1 MMNRTSKKAA
11 KKIQS
16 VFGSGHHKRHS
27 RKPPGQVPG
36 TAIHTGIQRL
46 DEVLMTVHDFDESHY
61 DIIPIQ
67 KIEKSELYLQNESKT
82 WIQVR
87 GLHDIEKL
95 KTVWNYFE
103 LHPLIQED
111 IVSTSQRPKV
121 EIYPN
126 AVFIVLRMIKRQEDE
141 NGELNV
147 HTEQISIVLGEN
159 YVLSFQESD
168 DPIFEPVLKRLE
180 LTTTRLRKFGP
191 DYLAYALADNIVDHY
206 FYSLDVINENIE
218 RIEEEILIEPK
229 EEQLQKIH
237 ALRRDLIYF
246 RKSVWSLRDGI
257 NSLIRDDVSLISKD
271 VKVFLRDLYDHIV
284 QVVDSMETNR
294 EMVFGLY
301 DMYMSGLSNRMN
313 EVMKVLT
320 IIATIFIPL
329 TFIAGIYGMNFDP
342 AASPL
347 NMPELSWYYGYPFS
361 IGLMV
366 LLTGGMVYYFK
377 RKGWF

>member
-1 MMNRTSKKAA
+1 MKKRANNVA

-16 VFGSGHHKRHS
+16 LFPANHRHRHV
-27 RKPPGQVPG
+27 RKKPGEVPG
-36 TAIHTGIQRL
+36 TAIYTGIQRM
-46 DEVLMTVHDFDESHY
+46 DEVLMTVHDFDETHY
-61 DIIPIQ
+61 DVIPIK
-67 KIEKSELYLQNESKT
+67 KIEKSEPYIQNKSKT

-95 KTVWNYFE
+95 RSVWEYFD

-111 IVSTSQRPKV
+111 IVSTTQRPKV

-126 AVFIVLRMIKRQEDE
+126 AVFIVLRMIKQQENEKGD
-141 NGELNV
+141 LKV
-147 HTEQISIVLGEN
+147 HTEQVSIVLGEN

-168 DPIFEPVLKRLE
+168 EPLFDPVLKRLE

-206 FYSLDVINENIE
+206 FFALDVISENIE
-218 RIEEEILIEPK
+218 KIEEDILDNPRSD
-229 EEQLQKIH
+229 QLHKIH
-237 ALRRDLIYF
+237 ALRRDIIYF

-257 NSLIRDDVSLISKD
+257 NSLIRDEVPLISTE
-271 VKVFLRDLYDHIV
+271 VRVFLRDVYDHMV
-284 QVVDSMETNR
+284 QVLDSLETSR

-342 AASPL
+342 EVSPF
-347 NMPELSWYYGYPFS
+347 NMPELNWYFGYPFS
-361 IGLMV
+361 LGLMF
-366 LLTGGMVYYFK
+366 LMSLAMIIYFK
-377 RKGWF
+377 RKGWY

>member
-1 MMNRTSKKAA
+1 
-11 KKIQS
+11 
-16 VFGSGHHKRHS
+16 
-27 RKPPGQVPG
+27 
-36 TAIHTGIQRL
+36 
-46 DEVLMTVHDFDESHY
+46 
-61 DIIPIQ
+61 
-67 KIEKSELYLQNESKT
+67 
-82 WIQVR
+82 
-87 GLHDIEKL
+87 
-95 KTVWNYFE
+95 
-103 LHPLIQED
+103 
-111 IVSTSQRPKV
+111 VSTSQRPKV

-126 AVFIVLRMIKRQEDE
+126 AVFIVLRMIKRQEGD
-141 NGELNV
+141 NGDMNV

-218 RIEEEILIEPK
+218 RIEEEILAEPK

-246 RKSVWSLRDGI
+246 RKSVWSLRDGV

-342 AASPL
+342 AVSPL

-361 IGLMV
+361 ILLMV
-366 LLTGGMVYYFK
+366 ILTGGMIYYFK

>member
-1 MMNRTSKKAA
+1 MKKQANNVA

-16 VFGSGHHKRHS
+16 LFPTSHRSKNV
-27 RKPPGQVPG
+27 RKKPGEVPG
-36 TAIHTGIQRL
+36 TAIHTGIQRM

-61 DIIPIQ
+61 DVIPIQ
-67 KIEKSELYLQNESKT
+67 KIEKSEPFLQNKSKT

-87 GLHDIEKL
+87 GLHDIDKL
-95 KTVWNYFE
+95 KTVWDYFD
-103 LHPLIQED
+103 LHPLVQED

-126 AVFIVLRMIKRQEDE
+126 AVFIVLRMIKQQETEKGD
-141 NGELNV
+141 LKV
-147 HTEQISIVLGEN
+147 HTEQISLVLGEN

-168 DPIFEPVLKRLE
+168 EPIFEPVLKRLD

-191 DYLAYALADNIVDHY
+191 DYLAYALTDNIVDHY
-206 FYSLDVINENIE
+206 FYALDVISENIE
-218 RIEEEILIEPK
+218 RIEEDILDDPQSD
-229 EEQLQKIH
+229 QLHKIH
-237 ALRRDLIYF
+237 SLRRDIIYF
-246 RKSVWSLRDGI
+246 RKSVWSLRDGV
-257 NSLIRDDVSLISKD
+257 NSLLRDEVSLISSE
-271 VKVFLRDLYDHIV
+271 VHIFLRDVYDHVV
-284 QVVDSMETNR
+284 QVLDSLETSR

-342 AASPL
+342 GASPL

-366 LLTGGMVYYFK
+366 ILTGGMIYYFR